1 MNKENLPSRSVGK
14 IIITHLFQ
22 RKMDKEKIFIVVLIL
37 VIVLSI
43 GSILVLNNINS
54 DNGSEDIIYE
64 DEQSG
69 NLNLEI
75 IQTPE
80 NTGAINEN

>member
-1 MNKENLPSRSVGK
+1 
-14 IIITHLFQ
+14 
-22 RKMDKEKIFIVVLIL
+22 VVLIL

>member
-1 MNKENLPSRSVGK
+1 
-14 IIITHLFQ
+14 
-22 RKMDKEKIFIVVLIL
+22 MDKEKIFIVILIL

>member
-1 MNKENLPSRSVGK
+1 
-14 IIITHLFQ
+14 
-22 RKMDKEKIFIVVLIL
+22 MDKEKIFIVVLIL

-54 DNGSEDIIYE
+54 DNVSEKIISGE
-64 DEQSG
+64 SDLKSG

>member
-1 MNKENLPSRSVGK
+1 
-14 IIITHLFQ
+14 
-22 RKMDKEKIFIVVLIL
+22 MDKEKIFIVILIL

-54 DNGSEDIIYE
+54 DDVSEKTIYE

>member
-1 MNKENLPSRSVGK
+1 
-14 IIITHLFQ
+14 
-22 RKMDKEKIFIVVLIL
+22 MDKEKIFIVVLIL

-54 DNGSEDIIYE
+54 DDVSEKTIYE